1 MRMERRP
8 AEALTAIGV
17 SILILAGRI
26 ASVAG
31 ADQAAA
37 RGGQR
42 QVTFAKDVV
51 PIFQRA
57 CQDCHRRQ
65 SLAPMPLVT
74 FEDVRP
80 FARAIKTKVEN
91 REMPPWFIDRTV
103 GIQKFKRDPS
113 LTDEEIATIVAWVDA
128 GSPRGNDAD
137 MPPPQ
142 QFQDAM
148 AWQIGK
154 PDLIVPMPE
163 EIVVPGESPD
173 IWKNVLTTPVLT
185 EDRYIKAVEVKPL
198 KGFTAVHHAVVS
210 MRDQDG
216 GSGLLAEYAVG
227 KNGDIFPD
235 GTGRL
240 IKAGTRFNFNMHLH
254 ATGEQVPTQVAVG
267 LTFYPKGYVPKYA
280 IVSSHVGDNGDIDIP
295 ANSITRHDGY
305 TTLKRATRVVA
316 VQPHLHNRGTAQCV
330 EAILPTP
337 VEDLG
342 TRGQNETLTLTCVDR
357 YKFGWHIVY
366 NYEDDV
372 QPILPA
378 GTVLHVTSWHD
389 NTANN
394 KYNPDPSNWVGYGER
409 TVDDMSFAWMNYYYL
424 TDAEYEQMV
433 AERKA
438 KAVPGTKRQQ

>member
-1 MRMERRP
+1 MPGAM
-8 AEALTAIGV
+8 ALLITASGGR
-17 SILILAGRI
+17 ILAANWG
-26 ASVAG
+26 
-31 ADQAAA
+31 QAPSPV
-37 RGGQR
+37 GQG
-42 QVTFAKDVV
+42 QVTFTKDVA
-51 PIFQRA
+51 PILQRA
-57 CQDCHRRQ
+57 CQDCHRPG
-65 SLAPMPLVT
+65 SLGPMPLLT
-74 FEDVRP
+74 YEDTRP
-80 FARAIKTKVEN
+80 WAKSIRTKVAN
-91 REMPPWFIDRTV
+91 RDMPPWFIDRTV

-113 LTDEEIATIVAWVDA
+113 LSDEEIATIVTWIDS
-128 GSPRGNDAD
+128 GSPRGNPAD
-137 MPPPQ
+137 MPPPR
-142 QFQDAM
+142 QFPDAT

-154 PDLIVPMPE
+154 PDLIVPMPD

-173 IWKNVLTTPVLT
+173 IWKNVLTRPVLT

-210 MRDQDG
+210 MRDDDG

-267 LTFYPKGYVPKYA
+267 VTFYPKGYVPKYS

-305 TTLKRATRVVA
+305 TTLKRAARVVA
-316 VQPHLHNRGTAQCV
+316 VQPHLHNRGRAQCI

-337 VEDLG
+337 VEELN
-342 TRGQNETLTLTCVDR
+342 TRGQDETVTLTCVDR
-357 YKFGWHIVY
+357 YQFGWHIVY

-372 QPILPA
+372 QPLLPA

-424 TDAEYEQMV
+424 TDQEYEQMV
-433 AERKA
+433 AERKKTA
-438 KAVPGTKRQQ
+438 ALQGSSRRR